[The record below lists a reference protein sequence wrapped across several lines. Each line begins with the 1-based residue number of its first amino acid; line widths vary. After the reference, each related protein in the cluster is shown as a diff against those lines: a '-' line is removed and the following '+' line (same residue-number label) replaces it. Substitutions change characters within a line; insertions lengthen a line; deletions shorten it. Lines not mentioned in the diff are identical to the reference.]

1 MSTTEPNGATIQWRL
16 ATLEKQI
23 ESKADNDDLER
34 LWRELAG
41 IRRLLTSLLV
51 SLLVVVLGA
60 MFTLLQLGHP

>member
-23 ESKADNDDLER
+23 EGKADNDDLER

-41 IRRLLTSLLV
+41 IRRLLTSLLI